1 MTETLSDDAERK
13 IPSGPRV
20 RVEEVAMILDMHV
33 HTQISLD
40 ATATVEEY
48 CEAIIKYRERF
59 PIDGFVLTEHRVI
72 DSSIDYRKLGD
83 RYGIQ
88 IFQGVEV
95 DGDFGHILLYGVTN
109 ECLRYID
116 LANRRLNDREVV
128 RIMKECGG
136 IAIPAHPFR
145 ESVHGR
151 ALEEKREWVA
161 GVEIIEQFN
170 GANSEV
176 QNAKASAIIARDG
189 LRGIGG
195 SDAHYVNWFLK
206 CATVFERQV
215 ETMPALVEELYA
227 GRFTPMQLP
236 RPVDEGDGRPLGTT

>member
-1 MTETLSDDAERK
+1 
-13 IPSGPRV
+13 
-20 RVEEVAMILDMHV
+20 MILDMHV
-33 HTQISLD
+33 HTQISRD

-48 CEAIIKYRERF
+48 CEAIIKYRQRF

-72 DSSIDYRKLGD
+72 DKATDYRKLGD

-95 DGDFGHILLYGVTN
+95 DGDFGHILLYGVTD

-145 ESVHGR
+145 ESVHGK
-151 ALEEKREWVA
+151 ALEDRREWVA
-161 GVEIIEQFN
+161 GVEIIEQLN

-176 QNAKASAIIARDG
+176 QNAKASAIVARDG

-195 SDAHYVNWFLK
+195 SDAHYVSWFLK

-215 ETMPALVEELYA
+215 ETIPALIEELYA
-227 GRFTPMQLP
+227 GRFMPVHLP
-236 RPVDEGDGRPLGTT
+236 QPTAAGEPGELCTI

>member
-1 MTETLSDDAERK
+1 
-13 IPSGPRV
+13 
-20 RVEEVAMILDMHV
+20 MILDMHV
-33 HTQISLD
+33 HTQVSRD

-48 CEAIIKYRERF
+48 CEAIVKYRECF
-59 PIDGFVLTEHRVI
+59 PLDGFVLTEHRVI
-72 DSSIDYRKLGD
+72 DASMDYRKLGD

-95 DGDFGHILLYGVTN
+95 DGDFGHILLYGVTD

-116 LANRRLNDREVV
+116 LDNRRLKDREVV

-145 ESVHGR
+145 ESLHGR
-151 ALEEKREWVA
+151 ALEEHRDWVA
-161 GVEIIEQFN
+161 DVEIIEQFN
-170 GANSEV
+170 GANSEA

-195 SDAHYVNWFLK
+195 SDAHYVSWFLR

-215 ETMPALVEELYA
+215 ETMPALVEELHA
-227 GRFTPMQLP
+227 GRFAPVQLP
-236 RPVDEGDGRPLGTT
+236 QITGEGDGRSPGTT

>member
-1 MTETLSDDAERK
+1 M
-13 IPSGPRV
+13 
-20 RVEEVAMILDMHV
+20 AMLLDMHV
-33 HTQISLD
+33 HTQISRD

-48 CEAIIKYRERF
+48 CRALLQYRDIY
-59 PIDGFVLTEHRVI
+59 PVDGFVLTEHRVI
-72 DSSIDYRKLGD
+72 DGAIDYQKLAD
-83 RYGIQ
+83 QHDIL

-95 DGDFGHILLYGVTN
+95 DGDRGHILLYGIN
-109 ECLRYID
+109 DECLRYID
-116 LANRRLNDREVV
+116 ITNRRLNDREVIHIV
-128 RIMKECGG
+128 KECGG
-136 IAIPAHPFR
+136 IAVPAHPFR
-145 ESVHGR
+145 ESLYGR
-151 ALEEKREWVA
+151 ALEGQQEWLA

-170 GANSEV
+170 GANTEA
-176 QNAKASAIIARDG
+176 QNAKASAVIARDG

-236 RPVDEGDGRPLGTT
+236 RPADEGDSRSLGTT

>member
-1 MTETLSDDAERK
+1 MTEMLSDDAERK

-128 RIMKECGG
+128 HIMKECGG

-145 ESVHGR
+145 ESVHGKG
-151 ALEEKREWVA
+151 LEEKREWVA

-176 QNAKASAIIARDG
+176 QNARASAIIARDG

-227 GRFTPMQLP
+227 GRFTSMQLP
-236 RPVDEGDGRPLGTT
+236 RPADEGDGRSLGTP